1 LQRIDILK
9 AAASAV
15 FKETRNLIGRPES
28 GVTFGRG
35 AGGDLSSK
43 IDLVAEKAV
52 LNTLGEL
59 EFSPTVIGEE
69 CGTIDGG
76 DGYLVM
82 DAVDGTTNAIRGIP
96 FSCCSLAFATHCNLS
111 SVIDAV
117 IIDLNSGDVYE
128 SSVNKGAFMNGI
140 RLKINGDDNLKRLKT
155 ENELV
160 VGVNISGMGAGSIE
174 KVARII
180 SKCLHVRH
188 LGANALE
195 LCFFARGLIDMYIDL
210 RGKIRVTDMA
220 AGYLITKEAGGLL
233 FNPQGEL
240 LDSDLS
246 LANKLSFIAANN
258 KEYLQLLQSSTSVK
272 RPGRDSNPGRRSDSP
287 PY

>member
-15 FKETRNLIGRPES
+15 FKETRNLIGSPES
-28 GVTFGRG
+28 AVTFGRG

-52 LNTLGEL
+52 LNTIEEL

-69 CGTIDGG
+69 CGMIDGG

-82 DAVDGTTNAIRGIP
+82 DAIDGTTNAIRGIP
-96 FSCCSLAFATHCNLS
+96 FSCCSLAFATHSNLS
-111 SVIDAV
+111 SVIEAV
-117 IIDLNSGDVYE
+117 IIDLNTGDVYE
-128 SSVNKGAFMNGI
+128 SSVNKGALMNGI
-140 RLKINGDDNLKRLKT
+140 RLQINDEDILKRFKT
-155 ENELV
+155 QNELV

-174 KVARII
+174 KVTRII
-180 SKCLHVRH
+180 SRCLHVRH

-220 AGYLITKEAGGLL
+220 AGYLISKEAGGLL
-233 FNPQGEL
+233 FNPKGEL
-240 LDSDLS
+240 LDSDFS
-246 LANKLSFIAANN
+246 LDNRLSFIAVNN
-258 KEYLQLLQSSTSVK
+258 REFLQLLQST
-272 RPGRDSNPGRRSDSP
+272 
-287 PY
+287 